1 MENLI
6 IELKQGEVKM
16 KKEYKPNTKLKEI
29 INDFEDM
36 LLSFTKKSLKNS
48 LKNKNV

>member
-6 IELKQGEVKM
+6 IKLKQGEVEM
-16 KKEYKPNTKLKEI
+16 KKEYKPNIPLKEV

-36 LLSFTKKSLKNS
+36 ILSFTKKSIKKS
-48 LKNKNV
+48 LKK